1 VIFFCFQNQL
11 FIFLFTKR
19 NIFRILKYFQ
29 WIYIK
34 LLKFNFTCYFIFI
47 IQFIYFSF
55 PDSHIH
61 PNGCFCYQFIQES
74 NNYISYMF
82 LFSFFYMY
90 STTLKFQNLS
100 SPLYF
105 IYFLN
110 MYWVITSF
118 DFCQVNINI

>member
-1 VIFFCFQNQL
+1 MIFFCFQNQL

-55 PDSHIH
+55 SDSHIH